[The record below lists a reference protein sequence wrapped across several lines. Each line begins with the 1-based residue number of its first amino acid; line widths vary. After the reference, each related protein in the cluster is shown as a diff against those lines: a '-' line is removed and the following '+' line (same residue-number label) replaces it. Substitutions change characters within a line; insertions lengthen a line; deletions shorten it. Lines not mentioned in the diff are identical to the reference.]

1 MRLSVCFAGLF
12 PVFPAFLSL
21 PAFSIPPS
29 KTCTHIKSMGTAVYR
44 PKAPTFT
51 PSPYSFR
58 GCVREGNEAVYTYQL
73 VEIQTPPTLGKRAPL
88 HA

>member
-1 MRLSVCFAGLF
+1 
-12 PVFPAFLSL
+12 
-21 PAFSIPPS
+21 
-29 KTCTHIKSMGTAVYR
+29 MGTAVYS

-73 VEIQTPPTLGKRAPL
+73 VEIQTPPTLGKRSPL